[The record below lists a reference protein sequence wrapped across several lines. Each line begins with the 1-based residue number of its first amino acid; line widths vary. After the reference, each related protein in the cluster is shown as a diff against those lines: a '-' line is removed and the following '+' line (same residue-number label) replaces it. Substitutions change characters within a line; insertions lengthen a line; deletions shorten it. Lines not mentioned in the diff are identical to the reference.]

1 MKMKTELN
9 ILDILVTTFHWI
21 VSVDLHDAGERDH
34 KRGNCKGGLQLM
46 SLEQVIWRLDYILCG
61 LYSFIEKMY
70 ISEKLFAASVI

>member
-1 MKMKTELN
+1 MTQKKESIKEETAR
-9 ILDILVTTFHWI
+9 V
-21 VSVDLHDAGERDH
+21 VSI
-34 KRGNCKGGLQLM
+34 KLM